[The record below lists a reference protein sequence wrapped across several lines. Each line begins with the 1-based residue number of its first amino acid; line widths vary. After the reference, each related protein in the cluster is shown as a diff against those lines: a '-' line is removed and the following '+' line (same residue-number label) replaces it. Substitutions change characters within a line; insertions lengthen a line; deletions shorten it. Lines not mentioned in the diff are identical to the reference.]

1 MLKQFYPEILILVFV
16 LLHIQQETLAGL
28 FDVSLEEYE
37 SFQDGLDRYIRIVLA
52 QDVKAL
58 RIYEEEQL
66 TNKI

>member
-1 MLKQFYPEILILVFV
+1 VLKQFYPEILILVFV